1 MNADGKP
8 TVRPELHVFD
18 EIILDTS
25 DTNDAAEECKGRL
38 ARLGVKPTDAGTYPA
53 VRVYGDA
60 SGKAK
65 DTRSKTS
72 DYEILRR
79 SGFID
84 QRVPDANGPVRDR
97 HNAVNALLKNAAA
110 DVRCRVNPRC
120 KTVIKGLETVK
131 LRGGASYLEEE
142 TREQHVTTALGYLVV
157 VEFPI
162 LRPSEARVTQ
172 RPWG

>member
-1 MNADGKP
+1 MLRARDDLSKP
-8 TVRPELHVFD
+8 QPVIRPELHCFD

-25 DTNDAAEECKGRL
+25 DTNDASDECA
-38 ARLGVKPTDAGTYPA
+38 ARLEKLNVKPQA

-65 DTRSKTS
+65 DTRSKKT
-72 DYEILRR
+72 DYEILRAA
-79 SGFID
+79 GFTD
-84 QRVPDANGPVRDR
+84 QRVPDSNPPIRDR
-97 HNAVNALLKNAAA
+97 HNAVNALFKNAAG
-110 DVRCRVNPRC
+110 DVRAKVHPRC
-120 KTVIKGLETVK
+120 KTLTKGCETVK

-142 TREQHVTTALGYLVV
+142 TREQHVTTAFGYLVA

-162 LRPSEARVTQ
+162 LRPTEARVTQ